1 MYKDFMIRI
10 CMYDPAFSS
19 DSAVGAIKKIA
30 EEEVKKQRGLELA
43 EVTSIYPHSNGS
55 DNDNYECDVK
65 IKNGGNELRKVPV
78 VTSHIG
84 FAHVPN
90 IGDLVLIGYI
100 GGSVNS
106 PVIMGSLYNDDQRPP
121 VNDAGEI
128 VYESPDPGNSSPRR
142 LYIKF
147 PSGIALTITDDEIKA
162 EAGGTTLHVKLDG
175 DIEITSNAK
184 LTITAQGETK
194 ITSKDDMS
202 FSANNIKMESQG
214 SLELKSG
221 ASFKAETSGVMDL
234 IGSIV
239 KIN

>member
-1 MYKDFMIRI
+1 MYKDFMNRL
-10 CMYDPAFSS
+10 CFYDPGASS
-19 DSAVGAIKKIA
+19 DSPVGAIKRIA
-30 EEEVKKQRGLELA
+30 EEEVKKQRSLELA
-43 EVTSIYPHSNGS
+43 EVTSIYPHKGAN

-65 IKNGGNELRKVPV
+65 LKNGGNELRKVPV

-100 GGSVNS
+100 GGNVNS

-121 VNDAGEI
+121 LNDAGEI
-128 VYESPDPGNSSPRR
+128 VYESPDATDSNARR
-142 LYIKF
+142 LYFKF
-147 PSGIALTITDDEIKA
+147 PGGITLTLKDDELKA
-162 EAGGTTLHVKLDG
+162 EAGQTTLVIKRDG

-184 LTITAQGETK
+184 LTITAQGA
-194 ITSKDDMS
+194 TSIKSSDDMS

-214 SLELKSG
+214 SLELKAG
-221 ASFKAETSGVMDL
+221 ASLNAETSGTMSL
-234 IGSIV
+234 QGSVI